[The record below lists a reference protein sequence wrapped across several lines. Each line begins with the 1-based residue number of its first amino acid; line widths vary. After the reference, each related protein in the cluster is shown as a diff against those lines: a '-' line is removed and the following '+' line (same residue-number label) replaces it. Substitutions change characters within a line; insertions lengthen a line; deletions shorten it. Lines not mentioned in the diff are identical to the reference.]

1 MMAIP
6 EDLFSA
12 VEDAEPVAAMWVGLR
27 GHMTSQGMPADVAD
41 ECIKATS
48 RMAASNQEEKVETL
62 RLLQLQVQA
71 TIMGVDLSNLN
82 NKEN

>member
-1 MMAIP
+1 MAIP

-12 VEDAEPVAAMWVGLR
+12 VEDSEPAAAMWVALR

-48 RMAASNQEEKVETL
+48 RMAASNQEERVETL
-62 RLLQLQVQA
+62 RLRRLRIQA
-71 TIMGVDLSNLN
+71 AIMGVDISHLT

>member
-41 ECIKATS
+41 ECVKATS
-48 RMAASNQEEKVETL
+48 RMLASNQEEKVETL
-62 RLLQLQVQA
+62 RLLQLQLQA
-71 TIMGVDLSNLN
+71 TIMGIDITDI